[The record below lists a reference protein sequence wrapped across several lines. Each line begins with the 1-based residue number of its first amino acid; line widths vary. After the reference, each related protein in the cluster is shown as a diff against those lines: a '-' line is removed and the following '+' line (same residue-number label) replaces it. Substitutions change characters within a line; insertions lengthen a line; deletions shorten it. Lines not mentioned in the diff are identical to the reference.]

1 MTKLPFVLAI
11 VLSVAWGEVFADPL
25 PQDGGLNWL
34 KTMAFAA
41 HQTDYSGTFVYQYGN
56 HVQTLRITHIADRNG
71 EHSRLESLDGVRREI
86 IRDNGIVWSYLGDNK
101 VRVGRRNGGHDFPA
115 LLPEQ
120 ITLLGENYNVS
131 QAEEGESRVAG
142 FHTHVVTFRPKDNLR
157 YTHKMWAH
165 SDSGLLLK
173 AAILD
178 ERGNIIEQY
187 AFTQLN
193 IGGNID
199 RSWMMP
205 GKTVLPGPGVQT
217 VLRHHLH
224 SHSHPL
230 PSSSPSSPSRPVYHQ
245 EWWGSVPTGWRVD
258 ALPEG
263 FRKMAEVLQLLPGK
277 KEQVIHLA
285 FSDGL
290 AGISVFIEDMDTD
303 EDDQSENNPG
313 LSSQGAVQ
321 VYRKVVDNHLVTVV
335 GEVPPRT
342 VIQVADSV
350 RYAGK

>member
-1 MTKLPFVLAI
+1 MTTRKLPFVLAAM
-11 VLSVAWGEVFADPL
+11 LSASLTGAFADPL

-56 HVQTLRITHIADRNG
+56 HVETLRITHIADRDG
-71 EHSRLESLDGVRREI
+71 EHGRLESLDGIRREI
-86 IRDNGIVWSYLGDNK
+86 IRDNDVVWCYLGDNK
-101 VRVGRRNGGHDFPA
+101 VRVERRHGDHEFPA

-120 ITLLGENYNVS
+120 ITLLSANYRVT

-142 FHTHVVTFRPKDNLR
+142 FHTHVVTFQPKDDLR

-173 AAILD
+173 AVILD

-199 RSWMMP
+199 RSWMIP
-205 GKTVLPGPGVQT
+205 GKPDSVSIGTI
-217 VLRHHLH
+217 HHH
-224 SHSHPL
+224 PSPHPL
-230 PSSSPSSPSRPVYHQ
+230 SISPPLHPSPYH
-245 EWWGSVPTGWRVD
+245 GTNIVKASGWRVD
-258 ALPEG
+258 ALPDG
-263 FRKMAEVLQLLPGK
+263 FEKIAEVRRPMRGK
-277 KEQVIHLA
+277 KAQAIHLV

-290 AGISVFIEDMDTD
+290 AGISVFIEDMDADADD
-303 EDDQSENNPG
+303 ELNGNTG

-321 VYRKVVDNHLVTVV
+321 IYRKVVGDHLVTVV

-350 RYAGK
+350 RYAGD